1 MSVNQ
6 ELICSD
12 NDLIG
17 SSNTN
22 LKKIP
27 DKDIFLFKSCLVSVE
42 YPGIESS
49 TCFVFDKLGIDY
61 FVSDKQ
67 TCCTGLGHYSDVF
80 DQFTTTV
87 IGARNFSIA
96 KNINRTNIVM
106 LCATCYAINKKVANI
121 LNKKDNIREKVNEV
135 FDKSNFNN
143 MKFEKGDLESS
154 SNIFHVI
161 DILYN
166 KREEISKN
174 VKFDLSK
181 FKIATHHGCHYC
193 KVHYDDTIGG
203 VRNPQILDDVISAC
217 GCKTIGWYDFKRT
230 TCGSGFRQR
239 YVNKD
244 LSMEVTKDKLMSL
257 KKDDVDILVHLCP
270 NCHVQFD
277 RYQNLISKKYGEE
290 FKTIHLNIAQ
300 FIAIA
305 MGANFNK
312 VVGTQTHTIP
322 VESIINPKELMKVKE
337 DIVFNKEGNSLINT
351 NKKEDN

>member
-1 MSVNQ
+1 MSDEIIMSEN
-6 ELICSD
+6 
-12 NDLIG
+12 N
-17 SSNTN
+17 N
-22 LKKIP
+22 LNNANISVKKIP
-27 DKDIFLFKSCLVSVE
+27 DKDILLFKSCLVSVE

-49 TCFVFDKLGIDY
+49 TTFVFDKIGVNY

-87 IGARNFSIA
+87 IGARNFSLA
-96 KNINRTNIVM
+96 KDMNRHNIVM

-121 LNKKDNIREKVNEV
+121 LNNKDDIREKVNHV
-135 FDKSNFNN
+135 FEESDLNHL
-143 MKFEKGDLESS
+143 KFEKGDLDSS
-154 SNIFHVI
+154 ANIFHVV

-166 KREEISKN
+166 KKDEISKN
-174 VKFDLSK
+174 IKYDLSK

-203 VRNPQILDDVISAC
+203 VRNPMILDDLISAC
-217 GCKTIGWYDFKRT
+217 GCETIGWYDHKRT

-239 YVNKD
+239 YSNKD

-277 RYQNLISKKYGEE
+277 RYQNFISKESGED

-305 MGANFNK
+305 MGADWNK
-312 VVGTQTHTIP
+312 VVGTQTHSIP
-322 VESIINPKELMKVKE
+322 IESVI
-337 DIVFNKEGNSLINT
+337 DIESLEEID
-351 NKKEDN
+351 KKCLEDNLKEVEQ